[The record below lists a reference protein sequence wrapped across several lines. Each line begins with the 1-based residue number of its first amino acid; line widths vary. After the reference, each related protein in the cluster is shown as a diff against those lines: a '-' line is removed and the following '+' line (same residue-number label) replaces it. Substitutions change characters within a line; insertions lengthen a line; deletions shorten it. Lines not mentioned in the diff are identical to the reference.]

1 MTTEEAAATG
11 GDWTEQQDG
20 DVIAW
25 TRFYGPWRVQA
36 RTHKNAPFSGPSE
49 LSISLA
55 VGGGPDEID
64 ALMSEALE
72 TDGIP
77 AALLRQIPFSKIKA
91 ESRALVSRADSTE
104 AALQP
109 WPVPARCHSETD
121 YALLVGELY
130 RMRKTGTTAP
140 QGELATRLGIGKAT
154 MSERVKRA
162 KELDLWDGKTPT
174 IKALRLLGEFE
185 QQEDQTKE
193 P

>member
-1 MTTEEAAATG
+1 MTTEEAATG
-11 GDWTEQQDG
+11 GEWSQEGSALVWRRAYGPWVVRAVTDTN
-20 DVIAW
+20 AP
-25 TRFYGPWRVQA
+25 FYGPS
-36 RTHKNAPFSGPSE
+36 TLTIH
-49 LSISLA
+49 LA
-55 VGGGPDEID
+55 AGGSDDEID
-64 ALMSEALE
+64 QAMAEAQE

-77 AALLRQIPFSKIKA
+77 AALLRQVPFAKIKA

-104 AALQP
+104 AALRP

-140 QGELATRLGIGKAT
+140 QGELAARLGIGKAT

-174 IKALRLLGEFE
+174 TKAFRLLAELEHQEE
-185 QQEDQTKE
+185 QSKE